1 MNLQSV
7 RFIIFTNLISIDWK
21 EDKTMNTFVSK
32 YTYNT
37 TMYLYIDT
45 CLCYEKSN
53 HFVHATTTL
62 FDIILKLF
70 KSVPNSGSVFAK

>member
-1 MNLQSV
+1 
-7 RFIIFTNLISIDWK
+7 
-21 EDKTMNTFVSK
+21 MNTFVSK

-70 KSVPNSGSVFAK
+70 KSVPNFGSVYAK